1 MEFLD
6 MFKCF
11 ISQKNKTI
19 HFGKGTE
26 SVKKWI
32 LKDLESGKSLEE
44 IESKIISRH
53 SKTARDM
60 MLDYYTFMKEKY
72 SIDYETGLNEVI
84 SINNETER
92 ILELIKLVHEKKSR
106 DELMY
111 ELGVQDSTFS
121 EDLKK
126 IRDGFTLLG
135 NTIKLD
141 LKSRT
146 IDGQKCYI
154 SDSTCHPIFLPLNL
168 TEIYALTVYLPT
180 LLKKS
185 YDNNASLEIINNIVS
200 RVRAQLSDYALEII
214 DNNREENIEYDYNYP
229 TSFVSEKD
237 QMSNKE
243 WLYMNLMKSH
253 RKCKFI
259 GKDGETYVGYLYNHK
274 TIKTEDFQDIRISD
288 IDNFEIIPM

>member
-1 MEFLD
+1 MNFID
-6 MFKCF
+6 MFNKF
-11 ISQKNKTI
+11 TSQKDKTFY
-19 HFGKGTE
+19 FGKGTE

-32 LKDLESGKSLEE
+32 LKDLESGKSLEK

-53 SKTARDM
+53 SQTAKKM
-60 MLDYYTFMKEKY
+60 MLSFYEFIKNNY
-72 SIDYETGLNEVI
+72 SVTYETGLNEALPI
-84 SINNETER
+84 KNETER

-106 DELMY
+106 EELMY
-111 ELGVQDSTFS
+111 ELGVQDSRFS

-126 IRDGFTLLG
+126 LRDGFTLLG
-135 NTIKLD
+135 NTIQLE

-200 RVRAQLSDYALEII
+200 RIRAQLSDYALEII

-237 QMSNKE
+237 QMSSKE

-259 GKDGETYVGYLYNHK
+259 GKDGETYIGYLYNHK
-274 TIKTEDFQDIRISD
+274 TIKTQDFQDIRISD